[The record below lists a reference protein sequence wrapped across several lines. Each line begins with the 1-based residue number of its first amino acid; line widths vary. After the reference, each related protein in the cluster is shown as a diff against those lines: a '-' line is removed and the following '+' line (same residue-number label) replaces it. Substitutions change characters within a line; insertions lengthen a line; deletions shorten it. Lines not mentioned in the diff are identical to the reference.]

1 MSLLNTLSIKG
12 KVLLIPIAGTVGFL
26 IYLTSSYV
34 SAVSNAERL
43 EHARDVQFP
52 VLQVAEKNIVA
63 LRQVREGLQ
72 SAVSAGEADALD
84 AVKKNADALRADVKA
99 MTDIDESLSD
109 SSRTIETALNAYL
122 ETSVG
127 LSEKMLKG
135 TADFSSMESQINMM
149 TEQYNKAEKSLTD
162 FRDEQ
167 KQGFTDAIKTANET
181 AENTVYFGVGI
192 GLLTIVILFAVGLTI
207 ASSLTRNINN
217 VVESLKDIAQG
228 NGDLRR
234 RINKETDDEIGE
246 LVEYFNSF
254 VAKLQRI
261 IGEVVETALPLATL
275 AKKLNAVTEETRG
288 QVEQQQRGGRQVS
301 DSVQEM
307 SSSVQAVAHSAAEA
321 AASAREADEQAK
333 AGLRVVQETVV
344 QIEHLARDVRSA
356 GEVIRQLDADSASVG
371 MVLDVIKGIA
381 EQTNLLALNAAIEA
395 ARAGEQG
402 RGFAVV
408 ADEVRTLASRT
419 QQSTAEIQGMI
430 ERLQN
435 AARSAVEVMNKGTKQ
450 AETSVS
456 NSGAAGSSLDAITR
470 TVTNISSMN
479 MRIAEATEQQQR
491 VAHVIVQNVAAIN
504 EHSGRTSASAV
515 RMSEVSNDLSELAIK
530 LESIAKQFSI

>member
-1 MSLLNTLSIKG
+1 MNLLNTLSIKG
-12 KVLLIPIAGTVGFL
+12 KVLLVPIAGTVGFV
-26 IYLTSSYV
+26 IYLSSTYL
-34 SAVSNAERL
+34 SAVNNSALLER
-43 EHARDVQFP
+43 ARDVQFP
-52 VLQVAEKNIVA
+52 VLQLAEKNIVA
-63 LRQVREGLQ
+63 LRQVRAGLQ
-72 SAVSAGEADALD
+72 SAVSAGEIDALE
-84 AVKKNADALRADVKA
+84 AVEKNASDLRADVKSMIEFDKDLMESA
-99 MTDIDESLSD
+99 SSIDRNLE
-109 SSRTIETALNAYL
+109 AYL
-122 ETSVG
+122 NTSIG

-135 TADFSSMESQINMM
+135 TADFSSMESQINTM
-149 TEQYNKAEKSLTD
+149 TEQYNKTEKSLSD

-167 KQGFTDAIKTANET
+167 KLEFTNAIKNANEK
-181 AENTVYFGVGI
+181 AHNTVIFGVGI
-192 GLLTIVILFAVGLTI
+192 GVLTIAILFAVGLTI

-234 RINKETDDEIGE
+234 RINKESEDEIGE
-246 LVEYFNSF
+246 LVENFNSF

-261 IGEVVETALPLATL
+261 IGEVVETALPLASL

-288 QVEQQQRGGRQVS
+288 QVDKQQQGGKQVS
-301 DSVQEM
+301 ESVQEM

-435 AARSAVEVMNKGTKQ
+435 AARSAVDVMNKGTKQ
-450 AETSVS
+450 AETSVA

-491 VAHVIVQNVAAIN
+491 VANVIVQNVAAIN

-515 RMSEVSNDLSELAIK
+515 RMSEVSKDLSDLAIR